1 MNAGWTLLIRW
12 QTSSS
17 ITRTMEEHP
26 CDSRADCEDELK
38 RSGKML
44 SSFGYDVLSA
54 FARDPQGRSEKLD
67 PWALLG
73 EPN

>member
-1 MNAGWTLLIRW
+1 MSAHWTLSVRW

-17 ITRTMEEHP
+17 ITRTLEEQP
-26 CDSRADCEDELK
+26 CDSFADCEEELK
-38 RSGKML
+38 RSVKMFA
-44 SSFGYDVLSA
+44 SFGYDVLSA
-54 FARDPQGRSEKLD
+54 FARDPQGQSVKLD